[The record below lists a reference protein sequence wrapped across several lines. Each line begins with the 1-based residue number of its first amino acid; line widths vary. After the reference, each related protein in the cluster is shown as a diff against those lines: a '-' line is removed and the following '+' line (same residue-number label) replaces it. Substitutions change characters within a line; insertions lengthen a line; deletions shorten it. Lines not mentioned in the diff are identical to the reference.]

1 MSTTAIDSSE
11 PNSVPETKA
20 KPEKKAAPSQAV
32 NKYAEARLAKKKQ
45 RRRAHR
51 LTIKRSNTG
60 G

>member
-1 MSTTAIDSSE
+1 MSTTPIDGSE
-11 PNSVPETKA
+11 PTSVAKA
-20 KPEKKAAPSQAV
+20 EPKSGKQPASPAL
-32 NKYAEARLAKKKQ
+32 NKYEQVRLAKKKQ

>member
-1 MSTTAIDSSE
+1 MSTTPIDGSGTSTLPKAEPKSE
-11 PNSVPETKA
+11 KQLSPA
-20 KPEKKAAPSQAV
+20 L
-32 NKYAEARLAKKKQ
+32 NKYEQVRLAKKKQ